1 VPSGFHLRFGA
12 GILIAA
18 LLVAASAVITYRS
31 TARFL
36 DSARWVEAAR
46 DIDLRL
52 EEVVSQ
58 LKDIETGSRGYV
70 LTGDEAF
77 LDPYKT
83 GVAIIDD
90 GLNVLRGLLAVS
102 PEQLHRLDQ
111 LDGLIT
117 RRLAWAHEV
126 IQAGGH
132 GGFDTAVRKIKQGTG
147 NVLTEQIR
155 SLVREMR
162 AAQSDS
168 LRQRQA
174 VTELEAHRTMQT
186 FALLMAMVVA
196 LLTAVAYLVWRN
208 LAAQERA
215 RADLQAAYDELDR
228 RVEQRT
234 LELAESNRRLREE
247 IAERENTRRALKDT
261 EALTET
267 IVNTAVDGL
276 VMIDEGGCIESFN
289 PAAERMFGYAAHEVL
304 GQSISLLMPE
314 PFRSEHDR
322 YIERYLVTGEESIIG
337 AGREVTGRRKD
348 GVTFAMDLAVGKAQ
362 LGARRLFTGIM
373 RDITERKRAEAQLQE
388 LQRAAHQRERLVDV
402 GAITAQ
408 IVHDLGNPLAAVSM
422 QAQLILK
429 RAGRDGGQPITS
441 AVPSVERILTEIRRL
456 DSLVKEFME
465 FTREQRLDL
474 RKLDVDAFLT
484 QITDLWQPVAAAH
497 DILLTVTVPPDLPQ
511 LTVDEEKL
519 RRVFDNLIKNAIEAI
534 DHGPGRVEVEVTL
547 PAPAQ
552 MRFTVADTGPGIS
565 DAVQA
570 FRLFET
576 TKRNGSG
583 LGLPVTREI
592 ILAHRGTIDYAGR
605 ELRGTVFRVELPV
618 GGPRSG

>member
-1 VPSGFHLRFGA
+1 
-12 GILIAA
+12 
-18 LLVAASAVITYRS
+18 
-31 TARFL
+31 
-36 DSARWVEAAR
+36 
-46 DIDLRL
+46 
-52 EEVVSQ
+52 
-58 LKDIETGSRGYV
+58 
-70 LTGDEAF
+70 
-77 LDPYKT
+77 
-83 GVAIIDD
+83 
-90 GLNVLRGLLAVS
+90 
-102 PEQLHRLDQ
+102 
-111 LDGLIT
+111 
-117 RRLAWAHEV
+117 
-126 IQAGGH
+126 
-132 GGFDTAVRKIKQGTG
+132 
-147 NVLTEQIR
+147 
-155 SLVREMR
+155 
-162 AAQSDS
+162 
-168 LRQRQA
+168 
-174 VTELEAHRTMQT
+174 MQT